1 MKSQLDDPGR
11 RTDKF
16 SIGTRLRSIREE
28 IYGDDGELAVAE
40 QLGLPLGT
48 WLNYERGVTIPG
60 EVMLR

>member
-28 IYGDDGELAVAE
+28 IYGDDG
-40 QLGLPLGT
+40 
-48 WLNYERGVTIPG
+48 
-60 EVMLR
+60 